1 MTSSHITSQHMTS
14 PPRNG
19 WRLVDTKN
27 SEEPSVTLPRPN
39 WSDQYDTTTPKL
51 KSSLVPYRTCYQTK
65 TLGMNDQPVWVRHS
79 LFKHESK
86 SWAVRPR
93 TQICWTFTSPLQK
106 SCVAC
111 WARPR
116 SCYFPRKCT
125 MLTTSKYS
133 NKKPKKQKKGRNCA
147 IPVLIGG
154 LASNLLPDGMPKAC

>member
-1 MTSSHITSQHMTS
+1 MTS
-14 PPRNG
+14 PRNG
-19 WRLVDTKN
+19 WRLVDTKI

-39 WSDQYDTTTPKL
+39 WSDQYDTTRPKL
-51 KSSLVPYRTCYQTK
+51 QSPLVPYRTCYQTN
-65 TLGMNDQPVWVRHS
+65 TLSMNDQPVWVRQS

-116 SCYFPRKCT
+116 SCYFPENAQCSLQANIRNIRT
-125 MLTTSKYS
+125 RS
-133 NKKPKKQKKGRNCA
+133 KKQKKGQNCA

-154 LASNLLPDGMPKAC
+154 LASNLLPDGMPRAC